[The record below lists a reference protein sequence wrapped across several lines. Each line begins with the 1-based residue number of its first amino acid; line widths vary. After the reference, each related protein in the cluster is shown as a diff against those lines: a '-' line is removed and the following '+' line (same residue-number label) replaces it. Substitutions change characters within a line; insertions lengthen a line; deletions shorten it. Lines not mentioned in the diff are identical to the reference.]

1 MAKYI
6 RFTRK
11 YHVRNEKSTFDFNY
25 IDKCLCSRF
34 PSWQGLLGV
43 HAEGQ
48 IINVPNNIGGS
59 PHSIENMFNN
69 LK

>member
-1 MAKYI
+1 MFVLKARHI
-6 RFTRK
+6 
-11 YHVRNEKSTFDFNY
+11 
-25 IDKCLCSRF
+25 RF

-59 PHSIENMFNN
+59 PHSIENMFNKIPCYFRH
-69 LK
+69 LMVVLIL